1 MAMDAEATS
10 LEKDQEPVC
19 SVCIANFNGGE
30 VLEACLESV
39 LRQDFTQPVE
49 ILVHDDA
56 STDGSADIVSKK
68 YPGVRLI
75 RSNTNVG
82 FCVSNNRMVAQAR
95 GKYIM
100 LLNNDA
106 ELHQNALSTL
116 YHYAEKEKVYGI
128 IGLPQYNKH
137 TGELIDIG
145 SLLDPFLNP
154 IPNLDKLR
162 SNVAMVI
169 GACMWCPKQLWDE
182 LGGFPEWFESIAEDL
197 YLCCLARLKGY
208 PVIALAESGFNH
220 WVGKSLGGGK
230 VIQNALQTTYR
241 RRALSERNKSYVMIL
256 CCPVPLA
263 YILIP
268 LHLLLLTMEGTILS
282 VVKRDQRIW
291 SDIYKSCLKALWSR
305 RRKLSLLRREIQK
318 KRTVTSRS
326 FYSVHTIMPH
336 KLTMLLRHGLPT
348 VR

>member
-1 MAMDAEATS
+1 MAMDAEATT

-19 SVCIANFNGGE
+19 SVCIANFNGNE
-30 VLEACLESV
+30 VLEACIESV
-39 LRQDFTQPVE
+39 LRQDFAQLVE

-68 YPGVRLI
+68 YPGVHLI

-82 FCVSNNRMVAQAR
+82 FCVSNNRMVAAAK
-95 GKYIM
+95 GKYVL

-137 TGELIDIG
+137 TGELIDVG
-145 SLLDPFLNP
+145 RLLDPFLNP
-154 IPNLDKLR
+154 VPNLDKMR

-169 GACMWCPKQLWDE
+169 GACIWFPKKLWDE
-182 LGGFPEWFESIAEDL
+182 LGGFPAWFESIAEDL
-197 YLCCLARLKGY
+197 YLCCLARLKGC
-208 PVIALAESGFNH
+208 PVIALPDSGFDH
-220 WVGKSLGGGK
+220 YVGGSFGGGK
-230 VIQNALQTTYR
+230 VVRGGLSTTYR
-241 RRALSERNKSYVMIL
+241 RRALSERNKSFVMIL
-256 CCPVPLA
+256 CCPGLLA

-268 LHLLLLTMEGTILS
+268 IHLLLLTMEGIIVS

-291 SDIYKSCLKALWSR
+291 SDIYKSCLQAIWSR
-305 RRKLSLLRREIQK
+305 RRKLFHLRREIQK
-318 KRTVTSRS
+318 KRTVSSRS
-326 FYSVHTIMPH
+326 FYSMHSIMPY
-336 KLTMLLRHGLPT
+336 KLTMLIRHGLPT
-348 VR
+348 LK

>member
-1 MAMDAEATS
+1 MGMDAETTS

-30 VLEACLESV
+30 VLEACIESV
-39 LRQDFTQPVE
+39 LRQDFAQLVE

-75 RSNTNVG
+75 KSDTNVG
-82 FCVSNNRMVAQAR
+82 FCVSNNRMAAQAR
-95 GKYIM
+95 GKFIL

-106 ELHQNALSTL
+106 ELHPNALSTL
-116 YHYAEKEKVYGI
+116 YNYSEKEKVYGI
-128 IGLPQYNKH
+128 IGLPQYNKQ
-137 TGELIDIG
+137 TGELIDAG

-154 IPNLDKLR
+154 IPNLDKFR

-169 GACMWCPKQLWDE
+169 GACIWFPKKLWDE

-208 PVIALAESGFNH
+208 PVIALPDSGFDH
-220 WVGKSLGGGK
+220 HVGGSFGGGK
-230 VIQNALQTTYR
+230 VIRGGLSTTYR
-241 RRALSERNKSYVMIL
+241 RRALSERNKSYVMVL
-256 CCPVPLA
+256 CCPGPLA
-263 YILIP
+263 YLSMP
-268 LHLLLLTMEGTILS
+268 LHLLLLTMEGIILS
-282 VVKRDQRIW
+282 VVMRDQRIW

-305 RRKLSLLRREIQK
+305 RLELAQLRGVIQK
-318 KRTVTSRS
+318 KRTASSRS
-326 FYSVHTIMPH
+326 FYSMHTIMPH
-336 KLTMLLRHGLPT
+336 KLKMLMRHGLP
-348 VR
+348 VVK